1 MVVEPGHFSAPRV
14 FRGSSWSLP
23 RLSVMLRRKEGGIM
37 WNGRRKRGTVD
48 EKEEKVGI

>member
-1 MVVEPGHFSAPRV
+1 
-14 FRGSSWSLP
+14 
-23 RLSVMLRRKEGGIM
+23 MLRRKEGGIM